1 MCSPCSTPVDL
12 TAPMKTDT
20 ALDPRTRAL
29 LHAPLLP
36 LLLRMAG
43 PNVLV
48 MLAQAAAGLIETWF
62 VGRLGTDALAGMS
75 LVFPVVMLMQT
86 TSGGALGGAIAS
98 AVARALGRGRRDEAD
113 ALAWHAVVIAL
124 VLGGTFAVAL
134 SFGGRALYAAM
145 GGQGAALDAAL
156 VYSGLLFSGA
166 MLVWL
171 FNALAA
177 VIRGAGNMVVPARV
191 VMVGT
196 VMLVPVSPVLIL
208 GLGSWSGLG
217 IAGGAVALLLYYLG
231 GTLALL
237 AYLRSRHSLLRL
249 QRARLRADWF
259 IEILRVGLAGTV
271 STVAT
276 NLSIAIATGLAG
288 RFGAGAIAGYGT
300 GSRLEYLLIP
310 LVFGLGAPLVTLVG
324 TCVGAGQHKRAL
336 RAAWLG
342 AGLAFA
348 LTETIGLVA
357 ALWPQVW
364 LGAFGHDPA
373 LLQTGTVYL
382 HAVGPVYGFFGLGL
396 CLYFASQGAG
406 RLFWP
411 MMGNVVRLVLAAG
424 GGLLAWALWGA
435 TDAGLAGVFAAQAL
449 ALAVYG
455 LFNAVAVASG
465 AWSRKGR

>member
-1 MCSPCSTPVDL
+1 
-12 TAPMKTDT
+12 MKTDAAQT
-20 ALDPRTRAL
+20 DAALDPRTRAL

-36 LLLRMAG
+36 LILRMAG

-75 LVFPVVMLMQT
+75 LVFPVIMLMQT
-86 TSGGALGGAIAS
+86 TSGGAIGGAIAS
-98 AVARALGRGRRDEAD
+98 AVARALGRGRRDEAN

-124 VLGGTFAVAL
+124 VLGASFTVAL
-134 SFGGRALYAAM
+134 WSGGRALYATM

-156 VYSGLLFSGA
+156 IYSGLLFSGA
-166 MLVWL
+166 VLVWL

-259 IEILRVGLAGTV
+259 TEILRVGLAGAV

-324 TCVGAGQHKRAL
+324 TCVGAGQRERAL

-342 AGLAFA
+342 AALAFT
-348 LTETIGLVA
+348 LTEAIGLVA
-357 ALWPQVW
+357 ALWPGAW
-364 LGAFGHDPA
+364 LGAFGNDPA

-382 HAVGPVYGFFGLGL
+382 HTVAPVYGFFGLGL

-411 MMGNVVRLVLAAG
+411 MMGNVVRLAVAGG
-424 GGLLAWALWGA
+424 GGLLAWTLWGA
-435 TDAGLAGVFAAQAL
+435 SDAGLTGVFAAQAL
-449 ALAVYG
+449 ALAIYG
-455 LFNAVAVASG
+455 VFNAIAVGSG
-465 AWSRKGR
+465 AWFRGKR